1 MKNWRL
7 SKNSWGGVEVDLE
20 CHMLEFLFNL
30 GISDISSYSS
40 NDSHYDDT
48 NTVIQ
53 RNSNLICNDG
63 EISGS
68 IFTSW
73 ECWKNTLDINL
84 WFENGYVYSNG
95 LLKYIKY
102 GQLGEKLEI
111 GYKNDTGG
119 PSIQNFIWDQ
129 TQENSLEIFSD
140 DSIEIEFTDL
150 EMMHFIENL
159 NKNEYSAILN
169 KELEKNKMIAGVLDK

>member
-1 MKNWRL
+1 MIIT
-7 SKNSWGGVEVDLE
+7 
-20 CHMLEFLFNL
+20 H
-30 GISDISSYSS
+30 
-40 NDSHYDDT
+40 
-48 NTVIQ
+48 
-53 RNSNLICNDG
+53 
-63 EISGS
+63 
-68 IFTSW
+68 
-73 ECWKNTLDINL
+73 
-84 WFENGYVYSNG
+84 SNG

-102 GQLGEKLEI
+102 GQLGEKLEV

-140 DSIEIEFTDL
+140 DSIEIEFTDI

-169 KELEKNKMIAGVLDK
+169 KELEKNKLIAGVLDKWN